1 MLYVKRLLIVRLVL
15 IFLLSGF
22 SFASKAQ
29 SNKKLLIEH
38 LKGDFYV
45 YTTYNTY
52 QDSKV
57 RANGVYLVTPKGVVM
72 FDTPWDTTQFQPLL
86 DSIYKRHQKKVVMA
100 FATHWHS
107 DKTAG
112 LEYYRKAGIET
123 YTTALTDLL
132 SQKNNAK
139 RAEFLLQK
147 DTSFIFDQYKFETY
161 YPGEGH
167 TQDNIV
173 IWFPKEKI
181 LLGGCLIKGAKDENL
196 GFLGD
201 GNTKEY
207 ANTLLKVQKKYPNP
221 NYIITTHSDWRDINS
236 LNNSIR
242 LAKELNAEKELR
254 HVVLF
259 GWKANANN
267 DSVAAAI
274 KAFEALPKQIN
285 LIKKFEWGVNNSP
298 ENLNQ
303 GLTHCFL
310 LTFTTEKE
318 RDAYLVHPI
327 HQAFTKLLPNIL
339 DKVTVV
345 DYWAKPSN

>member
-1 MLYVKRLLIVRLVL
+1 MKYKLIL
-15 IFLLSGF
+15 IYITSFLLGN
-22 SFASKAQ
+22 ASAQ
-29 SNKKLLIEH
+29 TDKKLLIEP
-38 LKGDFYV
+38 LTGNFYV

-57 RANGVYLVTPKGVVM
+57 RANGVYLVTKKGVVL

-86 DSIYKRHQKKVVMA
+86 DSIQNRHNKKVIIA

-112 LEYYRKAGIET
+112 LEYYKQLGIKT
-123 YTTALTDLL
+123 YTTQLTDEL
-132 SQKNNAK
+132 SKKNNAK
-139 RAEFLLQK
+139 RAQFLMSK
-147 DTSFIFDQYKFETY
+147 DTSFVVDQYQFETF

-201 GNTKEY
+201 GNKIEY
-207 ANTLLKVQKKYPNP
+207 ANTLLKVQRKFPNP
-221 NYIITTHSDWRDINS
+221 RFIITTHSDWKNINS
-236 LNNSIR
+236 LKNSIR
-242 LAKELNAEKELR
+242 MAKQLRAEQELR

-259 GWKANANN
+259 GWKANANK
-267 DSVAAAI
+267 DSIEIAI
-274 KAFEALPKQIN
+274 KAFGELPNQIKT
-285 LIKKFEWGVNNSP
+285 IKSYEWGVNNSP
-298 ENLNQ
+298 EKLNQ
-303 GLTHCFL
+303 GLTHCFV
-310 LTFTTEKE
+310 LTFSSEKD

-327 HQAFTKLLPNIL
+327 HVAFTKLLPNIL
-339 DKVTVV
+339 DKVTVL
-345 DYWAKPSN
+345 DYWAY

>member
-1 MLYVKRLLIVRLVL
+1 MFFKCLHVKVILVL
-15 IFLLSGF
+15 VFLLTGLF
-22 SFASKAQ
+22 FNAEAQ

-38 LKGDFYV
+38 LTGNFYV

-52 QDSKV
+52 QESKV
-57 RANGVYLVTPKGVVM
+57 RANGVYLVTQKGVVL

-86 DSIYKRHQKKVVMA
+86 DSIYARHKKKVIMA

-112 LEYYRKAGIET
+112 LEYYRKADIKT
-123 YTTALTDLL
+123 YTTALTDAL
-132 SQKNNAK
+132 SQKNNAR
-139 RAEFLLQK
+139 RAEFLMQK
-147 DTSFIFDQYKFETY
+147 DTSFTIDEFKFETY

-181 LLGGCLIKGAKDENL
+181 LLGGCLIKGANDENL

-201 GNTKEY
+201 GNTNEY

-221 NYIITTHSDWRDINS
+221 KFIITTHSDWRDINS

-242 LAKELNAEKELR
+242 MAKELLAEKELR

-259 GWKANANN
+259 GWKANANK
-267 DSVAAAI
+267 DSIQAAV
-274 KAFEALPKQIN
+274 KAFEALPKQIS
-285 LIKKFEWGVNNSP
+285 LIKNFEWGVNNSP

-310 LTFTTEKE
+310 LTFSSEKD
-318 RDAYLVHPI
+318 RDAYLIHPI
-327 HQAFTKLLPNIL
+327 HKSFTKLLPNIL

-345 DYWAKPSN
+345 DYWTK

>member
-1 MLYVKRLLIVRLVL
+1 MIYINRLVKVCLVL
-15 IFLLSGF
+15 ILFLSGF
-22 SFASKAQ
+22 SFTSNAQ

-57 RANGVYLVTPKGVVM
+57 RANGVYLVTKKGVVM

-86 DSIYKRHQKKVVMA
+86 DSIYKRHHQKVVMA
-100 FATHWHS
+100 FATHWHN

-112 LEYYRKAGIET
+112 LEYYRNAGIKT

-132 SQKNNAK
+132 SKKNNAK
-139 RAEFLLQK
+139 RAEFLMLK
-147 DTSFIFDQYKFETY
+147 DTSFIFDQYQFETF

-207 ANTLLKVQKKYPNP
+207 ANTLLKVQEKYPNP
-221 NYIITTHSDWRDINS
+221 NYIITAHSDWRDIHS
-236 LNNSIR
+236 LKNSIR
-242 LAKELNAEKELR
+242 LAKELNAEKEL
-254 HVVLF
+254 
-259 GWKANANN
+259 
-267 DSVAAAI
+267 
-274 KAFEALPKQIN
+274 
-285 LIKKFEWGVNNSP
+285 
-298 ENLNQ
+298 
-303 GLTHCFL
+303 
-310 LTFTTEKE
+310 
-318 RDAYLVHPI
+318 
-327 HQAFTKLLPNIL
+327 
-339 DKVTVV
+339 
-345 DYWAKPSN
+345 

>member
-1 MLYVKRLLIVRLVL
+1 MFFKCLHVKVILVL
-15 IFLLSGF
+15 VFLLTGLF
-22 SFASKAQ
+22 FNAEAQ

-38 LKGDFYV
+38 LAGNFYV

-52 QDSKV
+52 QESKV
-57 RANGVYLVTPKGVVM
+57 RANGVYLVTQKGVVL

-86 DSIYKRHQKKVVMA
+86 DSIYARHKKKVIMA

-112 LEYYRKAGIET
+112 LEYYRKAGIKT

-139 RAEFLLQK
+139 RAEFLMLN
-147 DTSFIFDQYKFETY
+147 DTSFTIDKYRFNTY

-201 GNTKEY
+201 GNISEY
-207 ANTLLKVQKKYPNP
+207 ANTLLKVKYRYPNAKF
-221 NYIITTHSDWRDINS
+221 IITSHSDWRDIRS
-236 LNNSIR
+236 LENSIK
-242 LAKELNAEKELR
+242 LAKQL
-254 HVVLF
+254 
-259 GWKANANN
+259 
-267 DSVAAAI
+267 
-274 KAFEALPKQIN
+274 
-285 LIKKFEWGVNNSP
+285 
-298 ENLNQ
+298 
-303 GLTHCFL
+303 
-310 LTFTTEKE
+310 
-318 RDAYLVHPI
+318 
-327 HQAFTKLLPNIL
+327 
-339 DKVTVV
+339 
-345 DYWAKPSN
+345 

>member
-1 MLYVKRLLIVRLVL
+1 MKYHFPLVL
-15 IFLLSGF
+15 L
-22 SFASKAQ
+22 FAFITTSVSAQ
-29 SNKKLLIEH
+29 ADKKLLIEH
-38 LKGDFYV
+38 LSGNFFV

-57 RANGVYLVTPKGVVM
+57 RANGVYLVTKKGVVL

-86 DSIYKRHQKKVVMA
+86 DSIQFRHNKKVIMA

-112 LEYYRKAGIET
+112 LEYYKQLGIKT
-123 YTTALTDLL
+123 YTTQLTDEL
-132 SQKNNAK
+132 SKNNNAK
-139 RAEFLLQK
+139 RAEFLMTK
-147 DTSFIFDQYKFETY
+147 DTSFVIDQYQFETY

-201 GNTKEY
+201 GNKNEY
-207 ANTLLKVQKKYPNP
+207 ANTLLKVQQKYSNP
-221 NYIITTHSDWRDINS
+221 KYIITTHSDWRDINS
-236 LNNSIR
+236 LKNSIR
-242 LAKELNAEKELR
+242 MAKQLTVEKELR

-259 GWKANANN
+259 GWKANANK
-267 DSVAAAI
+267 DSIEIAI
-274 KAFEALPKQIN
+274 KAFGELPKQIRT
-285 LIKKFEWGVNNSP
+285 IKNYEWGENNSR
-298 ENLNQ
+298 EKLNQ
-303 GLTHCFL
+303 GLTHCFV
-310 LTFTTEKE
+310 LTFSSEKD
-318 RDAYLVHPI
+318 RDDYLVHPTHI
-327 HQAFTKLLPNIL
+327 AFTKLLPNIL

-345 DYWAKPSN
+345 DYWTNK

>member
-1 MLYVKRLLIVRLVL
+1 MFFINQKLISCFAL
-15 IFLLSGF
+15 ILFLAGQSF
-22 SFASKAQ
+22 SSNAQ
-29 SNKKLLIEH
+29 SNQKLHIEQ

-57 RANGVYLVTPKGVVM
+57 RANGVYLVTKKGVVL

-86 DSIYKRHQKKVVMA
+86 DSIYKRHQKKVLMA
-100 FATHWHS
+100 LATHWHS

-112 LEYYRKAGIET
+112 FEYYRKAGIAT

-132 SQKNNAK
+132 SKKNNAK
-139 RAEFLLQK
+139 RAEFLMQK
-147 DTSFIFDQYKFETY
+147 DTSFTIDQYKFELY

-173 IWFPKEKI
+173 IWFPKERI
-181 LLGGCLIKGAKDENL
+181 LLGGCLIKGAKDDNL

-201 GNTKEY
+201 GNTQEY

-221 NYIITTHSDWRDINS
+221 NFIITTHSDWRDINS
-236 LNNSIR
+236 LSNSIR
-242 LAKELNAEKELR
+242 MAKELNVEKALR

-259 GWKANANN
+259 GWKANANK

-274 KAFEALPKQIN
+274 RAFEALPGQIN

-310 LTFTTEKE
+310 LTFSSEKD
-318 RDAYLVHPI
+318 RDAYLIHPI

-345 DYWAKPSN
+345 DYWVK

>member
-1 MLYVKRLLIVRLVL
+1 MKYKLIL
-15 IFLLSGF
+15 IYITSFLLGN
-22 SFASKAQ
+22 ASAQ
-29 SNKKLLIEH
+29 TDKKLLIEP
-38 LKGDFYV
+38 LTGNFYV

-57 RANGVYLVTPKGVVM
+57 RANGVYLVTKKGVVL

-86 DSIYKRHQKKVVMA
+86 DSIQNRHNKKVILA

-112 LEYYRKAGIET
+112 LEYYKQLGIKT
-123 YTTALTDLL
+123 YTTQLTDEL
-132 SQKNNAK
+132 SKKNNAK
-139 RAEFLLQK
+139 RAQFLMSK
-147 DTSFIFDQYKFETY
+147 DTSFVVDQYQFETF

-201 GNTKEY
+201 GNKIEY
-207 ANTLLKVQKKYPNP
+207 ANTLLKVQRKFPNP
-221 NYIITTHSDWRDINS
+221 RFIITTHSDWKNINS
-236 LNNSIR
+236 LKNSIR
-242 LAKELNAEKELR
+242 MAKQLIAEQELR

-259 GWKANANN
+259 GWKANANK
-267 DSVAAAI
+267 DSIEIAI
-274 KAFEALPKQIN
+274 KAFGELPNQIKT
-285 LIKKFEWGVNNSP
+285 IKSYESGVNNSP
-298 ENLNQ
+298 EKLNQ
-303 GLTHCFL
+303 GLTHCFV
-310 LTFTTEKE
+310 LTFSSEKD

-327 HQAFTKLLPNIL
+327 HVAFTKLLPNIL
-339 DKVTVV
+339 DKVTVL
-345 DYWAKPSN
+345 DYWVNK

>member
-1 MLYVKRLLIVRLVL
+1 MKYKLIL
-15 IFLLSGF
+15 IYITSFLLGN
-22 SFASKAQ
+22 ASAQ
-29 SNKKLLIEH
+29 TDKKLLIEP
-38 LKGDFYV
+38 LTGNFYV

-57 RANGVYLVTPKGVVM
+57 RANGVYLVTKKGVVL

-86 DSIYKRHQKKVVMA
+86 DSIQNRHNKKVIMA

-112 LEYYRKAGIET
+112 LEYYKQLGIKT
-123 YTTALTDLL
+123 YTTQLTDEL
-132 SQKNNAK
+132 SKKNNAK
-139 RAEFLLQK
+139 RAQFLMSK
-147 DTSFIFDQYKFETY
+147 DTSFVVDQYQFETF

-201 GNTKEY
+201 GNKIEY
-207 ANTLLKVQKKYPNP
+207 ANTLLKVQRKFPNP
-221 NYIITTHSDWRDINS
+221 RFIITTHSDWKNINS
-236 LNNSIR
+236 LKNSIR
-242 LAKELNAEKELR
+242 MAKQLIAEQELR

-259 GWKANANN
+259 GWKANANK
-267 DSVAAAI
+267 DSIEIAI
-274 KAFEALPKQIN
+274 KAFGELPNQIKT
-285 LIKKFEWGVNNSP
+285 IKSYEWGVNNSP
-298 ENLNQ
+298 EKLNQ
-303 GLTHCFL
+303 GLTHCFV
-310 LTFTTEKE
+310 LTFSSEKD

-327 HQAFTKLLPNIL
+327 HVAFTKLLPNIL
-339 DKVTVV
+339 DKVTVL
-345 DYWAKPSN
+345 DYWVKN